1 MRLIG
6 IQLGSSE
13 NKPVQS
19 RTVQSDEL
27 ISLLRHCG
35 ELFFLPTRKQIGFQ
49 RVIEVFDGSSMP
61 DGKVSTLYLV
71 RPNQRRYWL
80 RSLALRDAD
89 RLGSLIGRL
98 GNAA

>member
-1 MRLIG
+1 
-6 IQLGSSE
+6 
-13 NKPVQS
+13 
-19 RTVQSDEL
+19 
-27 ISLLRHCG
+27 
-35 ELFFLPTRKQIGFQ
+35 
-49 RVIEVFDGSSMP
+49 MP

-89 RLGSLIGRL
+89 RLGSLVARL